1 MSRCPTCGTLYPPEA
16 RFCPRDGARLLDT
29 AGAGTAP
36 AATGVA
42 AAGVT
47 SAVARR
53 DATPAG
59 APELKRGELVHDRYE
74 VEHKLGEGGMSS
86 VYLVRDI
93 ATGDRYAMKVLHRS
107 LSSDE
112 KAMARL
118 RREAGFGMRLAH
130 PNVCHILHLG
140 ETAGGLVYVV
150 MPYIEGEI
158 LSDRVFRR
166 GALPLAE
173 VVRHVQDIAAG
184 LHVAHRLGIVH
195 RDLKPENVMICPR
208 PGGTDTAVVMDFGLA
223 KERRADAEVQKLTA
237 TGIILGTPEFM
248 SPEQIRGKPLDPRSD
263 VYALA
268 LMTFEM
274 LTGRLPF
281 PGSTAQEVMI
291 ARLRGEPLSLR
302 AVRPDLEVPEGV
314 DRAVRQGLASDPVDR
329 FRTAP
334 DFATALAAGA
344 AGTPGGTEES
354 WLARLRGRRMTEGG
368 G

>member
-1 MSRCPTCGTLYPPEA
+1 VSRCPTCGAAYPPEA

-29 AGAGTAP
+29 SASGATP
-36 AATGVA
+36 AATGA
-42 AAGVT
+42 ATAGLT

-53 DATPAG
+53 EAAPAS
-59 APELKRGELVHDRYE
+59 APELKGGARVDGRYD

-86 VYLVRDI
+86 VYLVRDV
-93 ATGDRYAMKVLHRS
+93 ATGVRYAMKVLHRS

-118 RREAGFGMRLAH
+118 RREASFGMRLAH
-130 PNVCHILHLG
+130 PNVCHILQLG

-150 MPYIEGEI
+150 MPYLEGEI
-158 LSDRVFRR
+158 LSDRTFRR
-166 GALPLAE
+166 GALPLEE
-173 VVRHVQDIAAG
+173 VVRHVHDIAAG
-184 LHVAHRLGIVH
+184 LHVAHQLRIVH

-208 PGGTDTAVVMDFGLA
+208 PDGTETAVVMDFGLA
-223 KERRADAEVQKLTA
+223 KERRADAELQKLTA

-281 PGSTAQEVMI
+281 TGTTAQEVMI

-302 AVRPDLEVPEGV
+302 AVRPDLAVPAGV
-314 DRAVRQGLASDPVDR
+314 ERAVRQGLASDPVDR

-334 DFATALAAGA
+334 DFATALATGA
-344 AGTPGGTEES
+344 EGTSAGTEES